1 MTAFVARA
9 HDLPENQLPLN
20 QQALH
25 WLKQARETP
34 DLGLLYLTQLAFW
47 GLENGIVL
55 RAHKVDPY
63 VLEEQVGYLLKFG
76 PEPQANVYRWLLT
89 NPNGPET
96 EEQESTLLIELEDAD
111 GPLEAACRVLE
122 TISSRVAAARSC

>member
-1 MTAFVARA
+1 MSHRFE
-9 HDLPENQLPLN
+9 LPENRTEVSKAGLR
-20 QQALH
+20 
-25 WLKQARETP
+25 WLKEAKEP
-34 DLGLLYLTQLAFW
+34 AEPGLLYLTQLAFW

-55 RAHKVDPY
+55 RAHNVDPY